1 MKNLLFD
8 GQNHRAQTWEHPSR
22 EAMICEIEELI
33 LSPYWQQLHPRL
45 RGHWLNQL
53 GELQRQS

>member
-1 MKNLLFD
+1 MKHLAFE
-8 GQNHRAQTWEHPSR
+8 GQNHRAQPGAQPSR
-22 EAMICEIEELI
+22 DAMIREIEELI

-53 GELQRQS
+53 GELRRQP

>member
-1 MKNLLFD
+1 MNHLASD
-8 GQNHRAQTWEHPSR
+8 GQDHQKQSWAQPTR
-22 EAMICEIEELI
+22 EEMIREIEDLI

-53 GELQRQS
+53 GELQRHH